1 MSKLINIMAVSAV
14 LSSLSFSG
22 LAANA
27 IGGGKIKE
35 TYQQFCAS
43 CHGKNLTGGLGS
55 NLVDDTWLHG
65 NSDFDIGNT
74 IRNGRLDAGMPAWK
88 NALSDDQIRAMV
100 VFIREEKHIAKER
113 ALTQRLKP
121 TNGVYTTED
130 YAFTL
135 KLEAEF
141 EDLVWSLSF
150 LPNGDWV
157 ATEQIGRLWYKNNQS
172 KNSEI
177 KKIENMPKTWFFK
190 QAGFFDVVPD
200 PDYQNN
206 GWLYLSYAED
216 KGAKENGKTAGMTG
230 VVRGKIIN
238 GAWQEQQVVFSADKE
253 LHKARGIHFGSRI
266 VLDDKYIYFS
276 IGERGKQDLAQDIT
290 TLNGKIHRL
299 HHNGDVPKNN
309 PFVAKNNAFSSV
321 WTLGHRNPQ
330 GLALHPKTK
339 QVWQTEHGA
348 RGGDE
353 VNLIEGSR
361 NYGWP
366 VITHGINYDGS
377 SISDKTAQKGM
388 EQPKHYWVPS
398 IATAGIEFYQGQQFS
413 KWQNNLLITG
423 MGSKDV
429 RRLVIDN
436 QKVIKEEVLAKVNG
450 RVRDVAVSPS
460 GDIYIVVNDN
470 NKENG
475 KIYKLVPQ

>member
-1 MSKLINIMAVSAV
+1 MNKLISVVILGATFA
-14 LSSLSFSG
+14 SFTGS
-22 LAANA
+22 AANA

-35 TYQQFCAS
+35 TYQKFCAS
-43 CHGKNLTGGLGS
+43 CHGENLTGGLGS

-65 NSDFDIGNT
+65 SSDLDIKNT
-74 IRNGRLDAGMPAWK
+74 ILNGNLDAGMPAWK
-88 NALSDDQIRAMV
+88 SALSDEQIRAMV
-100 VFIREEKHIAKER
+100 VFIREEKHIAQER
-113 ALTQRLKP
+113 ALSKSLQPK
-121 TNGVYTTED
+121 NGIYTTED
-130 YAFTL
+130 YTFSL

-141 EDLVWSLSF
+141 EDLVWSMSF

-157 ATEQIGRLWYKNNQS
+157 ATEQIGRLWYKNNQ
-172 KNSEI
+172 KENIEKIQI
-177 KKIENMPKTWFFK
+177 KNMPKPWFFK

-200 PDYQNN
+200 PDYQKN

-216 KGAKENGKTAGMTG
+216 KGVKEKGKTAGMTSI
-230 VVRGKIIN
+230 VRGKVIN
-238 GAWQEQQVVFSADKE
+238 GTWQDQQVVFSADEK
-253 LHKARGIHFGSRI
+253 LHTARGVQFGSRI
-266 VLDDKYIYFS
+266 ALDDKYIYFS
-276 IGERGKQDLAQDIT
+276 IGDRGISNLAQDIST
-290 TLNGKIHRL
+290 PKGKILRL
-299 HHNGDVPKNN
+299 YHNGDVPKDN
-309 PFVAKNNAFSSV
+309 PFVNRNNAFSSV

-330 GLALHPKTK
+330 GLAIDPKTK
-339 QVWQTEHGA
+339 QIWQTEHGA

-366 VITHGINYDGS
+366 IITYGINYDGS
-377 SISDKTAQKGM
+377 SISDKTAKEGM
-388 EQPKHYWVPS
+388 EQAKHYWVPS
-398 IATAGIEFYQGQQFS
+398 IASAGIEFYQGQKFS
-413 KWQNNLLITG
+413 KWQNNLLVTG

-436 QKVIKEEVLAKVNG
+436 DEVVKEEILAKVDD

-470 NKENG
+470 NRKNG